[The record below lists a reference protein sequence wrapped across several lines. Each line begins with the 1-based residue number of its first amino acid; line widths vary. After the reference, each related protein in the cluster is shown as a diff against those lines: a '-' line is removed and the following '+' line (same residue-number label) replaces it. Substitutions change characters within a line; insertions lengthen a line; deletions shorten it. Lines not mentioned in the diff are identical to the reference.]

1 MFSTIL
7 SYGTFTVTTLLF
19 LALIID
25 TVIPK
30 TDTQQALERLE
41 SYTSGKK
48 KVTDWRKVFVL
59 FALWVASGI
68 YIWG

>member
-7 SYGTFTVTTLLF
+7 AYGTFTVTTLMF

-25 TVIPK
+25 ALIPK
-30 TDTQQALERLE
+30 TDAQKSLEQLQRQL
-41 SYTSGKK
+41 SGKTT
-48 KVTDWRKVFVL
+48 VLDWCKIFVL
-59 FALWVASGI
+59 FVLWAASGI

>member
-7 SYGTFTVTTLLF
+7 AYGTFTVTTLLF

-30 TDTQQALERLE
+30 TDTQQAL
-41 SYTSGKK
+41 
-48 KVTDWRKVFVL
+48 DWRKVFVL

>member
-7 SYGTFTVTTLLF
+7 TYGTFTVTTLLF

-25 TVIPK
+25 ALIPK
-30 TDTQQALERLE
+30 TDAQKALERLE
-41 SYTSGKK
+41 RYVSGKTT
-48 KVTDWRKVFVL
+48 VLDWRKIFVL
-59 FALWVASGI
+59 FVLWAASGI

>member
-7 SYGTFTVTTLLF
+7 AYGVFTLTTVAF

-25 TVIPK
+25 AVIPK

-41 SYTSGKK
+41 SYVS
-48 KVTDWRKVFVL
+48 VIDWRKVFVL
-59 FALWVASGI
+59 FVLWTASGI